1 MANVSPIF
9 ALWGIALM
17 RFYKRV
23 KKKSS
28 KNTYSQDAQNP
39 INPQNPP
46 NQPSQTPHTMQH
58 SPNTPNNLSQ
68 NPHKNYKPK
77 SLSRRLVAWI
87 FGLIVAVQS
96 LSILISAVFLH
107 QAHREE
113 QFSELEQYANE
124 LATSLEQSLAQ
135 NLFFDKLDLPYRVS
149 VIALNGEVIF
159 DNRLNIASLDN
170 HLEREEVQNL
180 LQGRG
185 DRAVRLSDSE
195 LRENLYFARFV
206 ELVDFSDFYPP
217 PNPLRKGVGIKKK
230 SLPLRE
236 GFREGYSNESE
247 KATNVESSTPQT
259 LILRVS
265 TEKDSLF
272 VVLKDFAPLFA
283 TLLLFSAIVSVALG
297 VLLARNILHPIKNID
312 LSHPI
317 RTNPYTELH
326 IFMQRIS
333 KQKGKIKKQLK
344 RIKQDKLR
352 FELITQNMNEGFLVL
367 DSAGNITQCNEKAL
381 QILRLT
387 PNIQHINIFAFL
399 REFGNAVQNS
409 IDSGNEA
416 FEISINEYFCHTICM
431 PIFVKN
437 NLKAIMIL
445 LFDKSAKRDILALR
459 KEFSANV
466 THELKTPLSA
476 IMASSEMLC
485 SGLVQERDKDAFIA
499 KIYAESKRLLGLI
512 DKILKISFLDNAL
525 DKNGEQKER
534 INLATVIKQ
543 ILPSIENLAREKG
556 VKCEFV
562 ECGEFAGRGEFVER
576 EMRGQEILGIPALLE
591 DMVYNLCENAIK
603 YSGKNGVVKIILGHE
618 KNVESGENGEQTGRT
633 LGENS
638 ASGKNGVSGGDSVV
652 LRVVDNGI
660 GIALAEQER
669 VFERFYCVDKSR
681 SKKLGGNG
689 LGLAIVK
696 RIAKIHNA
704 KISVHS
710 ELGKG
715 SEFIITFPI
724 FV

>member
-23 KKKSS
+23 EKKSS
-28 KNTYSQDAQNP
+28 KNTYSQDAQNL
-39 INPQNPP
+39 INPQNPKNPP

-58 SPNTPNNLSQ
+58 SPNNLSQ

-113 QFSELEQYANE
+113 QFSELERYANK
-124 LATSLEQSLAQ
+124 LAISLEQSLAQ
-135 NLFFDKLDLPYRVS
+135 NLFDKLDSPYRVS

-159 DNRLNIASLDN
+159 DNRLDIASLDN

-185 DRAVRLSDSE
+185 DRAARLSDSE
-195 LRENLYFARFV
+195 LKENLYFAHFV
-206 ELVDFSDFYPP
+206 EANLDSH
-217 PNPLRKGVGIKKK
+217 
-230 SLPLRE
+230 
-236 GFREGYSNESE
+236 
-247 KATNVESSTPQT
+247 AQSTPQT
-259 LILRVS
+259 LILRIS
-265 TEKDSLF
+265 EEKDSLF
-272 VVLKDFAPLFA
+272 VVLKDFAPLFG

-297 VLLARNILHPIKNID
+297 ILLARKILQPIKNID

-344 RIKQDKLR
+344 RIKQGKLR

-387 PNIQHINIFAFL
+387 PNIRHINIFAFL

-466 THELKTPLSA
+466 THELKTPLSV
-476 IMASSEMLC
+476 ILTSSEMLC

-534 INLATVIKQ
+534 VKLANVVKQ

-562 ECGEFAGRGEFVER
+562 ECGEFVERGEFAGR
-576 EMRGQEILGIPALLE
+576 EMGAQEILGIPALLE

-603 YSGKNGVVKIILGHE
+603 YSGKNGVVKIIVERE
-618 KNVESGENGEQTGRT
+618 KNVEKDVESGENGEQTSKT
-633 LGENS
+633 LSENS
-638 ASGKNGVSGGDSVV
+638 ANGKNGASGGDSVV

-715 SEFIITFPI
+715 SEFVITFPA
-724 FV
+724 FM